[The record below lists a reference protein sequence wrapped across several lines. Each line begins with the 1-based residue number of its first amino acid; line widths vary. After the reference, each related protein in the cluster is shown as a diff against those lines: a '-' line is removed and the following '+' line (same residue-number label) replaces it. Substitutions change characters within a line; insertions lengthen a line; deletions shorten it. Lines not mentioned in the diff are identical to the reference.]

1 MYCITEQQIDYILDD
16 IRRNGIDMEDLQLN
30 LLDHI
35 CCIIEQE
42 LEENDDFERFYHK
55 TVQQF
60 YKHELREI
68 EEETINLLTFKNYYA
83 MKKAMY
89 ISGAIS
95 VGAFVIGSLFKIMFW
110 PGVAAMLIFGILV
123 FSLVFLPLLF
133 VLKTRELTAV
143 RDKLILG
150 LGTIAGILYCLSA
163 LWLLMRWSG
172 KHEIWLATLAFTFF
186 VFLPAYF
193 FTGIRKP
200 ETRVNTIV
208 STIIIIGVIGIQ
220 FTLTA
225 LRRPESERMPVNTDE
240 KVRTNPGN
248 IGNATSNK

>member
-1 MYCITEQQIDYILDD
+1 MYCISEQQIDLILDD
-16 IRRNGIDMEDLQLN
+16 IRRNGVELEDLQLN

-35 CCIIEQE
+35 CCIIERE
-42 LEENDDFERFYHK
+42 LEEDGDFESFYRKTLQRFYK
-55 TVQQF
+55 
-60 YKHELREI
+60 KELREL

-95 VGAFVIGSLFKIMFW
+95 VAAFIIGSFFKLMFW
-110 PGVAAMLIFGILV
+110 PGVAAILIFGILF

-133 VLKTRELTAV
+133 ILKTREVAAA
-143 RDKLILG
+143 RDKLIMG
-150 LGTIAGILYCLSA
+150 LGTVAGILYCLSA
-163 LWLLMRWSG
+163 LWLLMHWNG

-208 STIIIIGVIGIQ
+208 STIIIIGVMGIQ

-225 LRRPESERMPVNTDE
+225 LRRPEGERIPPNTDE

-248 IGNATSNK
+248 ISNATDNN